1 MTLRRSGVSRLTSFF
16 CWLFGMGLLLAA
28 LPCVA
33 SGALRLDGSAARVQ
47 LSGHVTWLDVP
58 ARMTPPEVASA
69 DAAGRLSR
77 KDGSPLR
84 GFSPHPQ
91 WLRIDLV
98 RLPDAPTLWMLTVGP
113 SYLDDV
119 RLFIAGSG
127 VELLSGETMPPERR
141 AFRGVLPAF
150 PLSLPDGASVVYVRI
165 ASSSSIVVD
174 AELATPAA
182 YAEQLGAQ
190 ALGQGVYL
198 GIELLLLLVGAGL
211 WWHTRSR
218 LLLLY
223 AGFVGFEILQF
234 AATNGLVA
242 EYLLPGMNSFTDR
255 LQGLL
260 QGPTGLVRVLF
271 LCEVLRGRLGRTTA
285 QALCWGTGLLAGAAV
300 LSAYT
305 PLYIHVAPLVLAGY
319 ALSNLVWIDHGLR
332 QLFSPGSEGR
342 LRGFALVVFALLV
355 YAGVFAGLGWV
366 DLPAWSVQGGR
377 YASLVYCTAFLLH
390 IVLRLRQDAAALTA
404 ARQDTENE
412 RRLRQN
418 QAQFIA
424 MLTHEI
430 RTPVS
435 VIDAAAHSLELLDM
449 RTTPER
455 RQRYERL
462 HKAVQRISAL
472 THACFVGML
481 GDDGQRPLQLARVS
495 LQQVV
500 RDAAGHLSPAVQARI
515 RWHDA
520 PPLPPVLA
528 DLPLLE
534 TAFLNLLDNAGK
546 YSPEGSLIEVH
557 LVAQAHRGTAGVL
570 CRVADRGAGPAD
582 GDYARLFARYVRG
595 TPAADVPGL
604 GLGLHLARGLLER
617 HGAWVQGAA
626 RAGGGSEF
634 AAWVPAAQAPAPGA
648 TRLRRPDAVEALP

>member
-1 MTLRRSGVSRLTSFF
+1 M
-16 CWLFGMGLLLAA
+16 LFGTWALLVA

-33 SGALRLDGSAARVQ
+33 GTALRVDGTVSRVQ
-47 LSGHVTWLDVP
+47 LGGHVTWLDVP
-58 ARMTPPEVASA
+58 AHMTPPEVASA
-69 DAAGRLSR
+69 DAAGRLPR

-84 GFSPHPQ
+84 GFSPDPQ

-127 VELLSGETMPPERR
+127 VELQSGEAMPPEQR

-150 PLSLPDGASVVYVRI
+150 PLSLPEGASVVYVRI
-165 ASSSSIVVD
+165 ASNSSIVVD

-182 YAEQLGAQ
+182 YAEQLSAQ

-198 GIELLLLLVGAGL
+198 GIELLLLLVGTGL

-223 AGFVGFEILQF
+223 AGFVCFEVLQF

-242 EYLLPGMNSFTDR
+242 EYLLPGMNGFTDR

-260 QGPTGLVRVLF
+260 QGPTGMVRVLF
-271 LCEVLRGRLGRTTA
+271 LCEVLRGRLGRATVRV
-285 QALCWGTGLLAGAAV
+285 LCWGTGVLAVAAV

-332 QLFSPGSEGR
+332 QLFSPGLEGR
-342 LRGFALVVFALLV
+342 LRGLALVVFALLV

-366 DLPAWSVQGGR
+366 DLPAWSIQGGR
-377 YASLVYCTAFLLH
+377 YASLVYCTAFLLD
-390 IVLRLRQDAAALTA
+390 IVLRLRQDAAALATA
-404 ARQDTENE
+404 RRDTENE
-412 RRLRQN
+412 RRLRHN

-435 VIDAAAHSLELLDM
+435 VIDAAAHSLELLDE

-455 RQRYERL
+455 SQRYERL

-472 THACFVGML
+472 THSCFVGML
-481 GDDGQRPLQLARVS
+481 GDDGQRPLQLHTVD
-495 LQQVV
+495 LPQVL
-500 RDAAGHLSPAVQARI
+500 RDASGHLPPAVQARL
-515 RWHDA
+515 RWHGG

-546 YSPEGSLIEVH
+546 YAPDDSLIEVH
-557 LVAQAHRGTAGVL
+557 LLAQAHEGRPGVL
-570 CRVADRGAGPAD
+570 CRVADRGTGPAD
-582 GDYARLFARYVRG
+582 GDYARLFERYVRG
-595 TPAADVPGL
+595 APATDVPGL

-617 HGAWVQGAA
+617 HGAWVRGAT

-634 AAWVPAAQAPAPGA
+634 IVWVPAAQACAAAASPSRQPG
-648 TRLRRPDAVEALP
+648 AVEAVS